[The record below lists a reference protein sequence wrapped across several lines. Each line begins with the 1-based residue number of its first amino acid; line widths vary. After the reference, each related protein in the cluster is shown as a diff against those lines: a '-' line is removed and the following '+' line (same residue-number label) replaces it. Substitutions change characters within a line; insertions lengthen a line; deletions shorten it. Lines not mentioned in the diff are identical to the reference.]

1 MSFSFVD
8 KIQSVEN
15 NKKILT
21 SRCLTLNEE
30 YFQDHFPK
38 FPIMPGVLMLE
49 SLVQAATWLLHI
61 VQKFSFST
69 FVLSEVQTVKYGQ
82 FVKPGDVL
90 KSEVTLEELGID
102 RARFKG
108 RGFVDGQ
115 SVLSSQFSVH
125 FFNRKSINKD
135 HEVYD
140 RLLIER
146 SKNLFALLN
155 KSQIH
160 VD

>member
-8 KIQSVEN
+8 KILSVEN

-21 SRCLTLNEE
+21 SRSLTLNEE
-30 YFQDHFPK
+30 YFQDHFPT

-49 SLVQAATWLLHI
+49 SLVQTAIWLLRI

-69 FVLSEVQTVKYGQ
+69 FVLSEVQSVKYGQ
-82 FVKPGDVL
+82 FVRPGDVL
-90 KSEVTLEELGID
+90 LSEVSLEGLETD

-108 RGFVDGQ
+108 RGFVDKQ
-115 SVLSSQFSVH
+115 SVLSSVFTVR
-125 FFNRKSINKD
+125 FLNRKSLNAA
-135 HEVYD
+135 HESLD

-146 SKNLFALLN
+146 HQNLFSLLN
-155 KSQIH
+155 KSQAN
-160 VD
+160 VC